1 MAYIKDIV
9 INITRAT
16 KSLLLAGFGKPLIL
30 GESAPYYLLA
40 AGSGNAG
47 LKITA
52 KTRGTVYIKVA
63 LDDPEGNNQA
73 LAVARTGAGTSG
85 DPYVI
90 TVSLATNGSGAI
102 TSTATLVKAAIEASA
117 NANAIVAVAL
127 LGDGS
132 GVMAAA
138 AEASLADPGR
148 YHEFSE
154 LKELIDYYTADDA
167 EYKMAAAMFAQSPRP
182 TVVAVYSRDPGAA
195 IAATLAAVQ
204 AVNDT
209 WYAFMINNRTKA
221 EIHAAGTW
229 ANSNK
234 KLFFG
239 CTSDLTALDDR
250 NNDREIIVIH
260 DRPSDYPECAW
271 VGQNLPKA
279 PGSITW
285 KWKSLNGQ
293 IAAAFNTTDLNTI
306 RTKNSQTLTE
316 YGSIVIMNEGK
327 TTSGEFIDVI
337 HGQDW
342 VEAQLEARL
351 FLLQT
356 QNEKINLDND
366 GIAQV
371 ESVVRS
377 VMIDAGRAGIIARAT
392 TDDEKKRSK
401 DGVYLYTVD
410 VPLRDEISV
419 NDRNARHL
427 PGVNFSY
434 ELAGAMHKIT
444 VNGKITG

>member
-30 GESAPYYLLA
+30 GETAPYFLLT
-40 AGSGNAG
+40 AGTGNAG

-52 KTRGTVYIKVA
+52 KTRGTVYIKLL

-73 LAVARTGAGTSG
+73 LSVTRSGAGSSVS
-85 DPYVI
+85 PYLI
-90 TVSLATNGSGAI
+90 TVSLATNGSGTI
-102 TSTATLVKAAIEASA
+102 TSTATLVKAAIEASV
-117 NANAIVAVAL
+117 NANEIVSVAL
-127 LGDGS
+127 VGDGS
-132 GVMAAA
+132 GVMAAL

-154 LKELIDYYTADDA
+154 LKELLDYYTADHA

-182 TVVAVYSRDPGAA
+182 TVVAVYSRDAA
-195 IAATLAAVQ
+195 ADVATSLAAAQ
-204 AVNDT
+204 AVNDS
-209 WYAFMINNRTKA
+209 WYAILINNRTKA
-221 EIHAAGTW
+221 EIQAAGTW

-250 NNDREIIVIH
+250 NNDREVIMIH
-260 DRPSDYPECAW
+260 DRPGDYPECAW

-293 IAAAFNTTDLNTI
+293 IAANFSTTDLNTI

-316 YGSIVIMNEGK
+316 YGGIVVSNEGK

-356 QNEKINLDND
+356 QNEKVPLDND

-377 VMIDAGRAGIIARAT
+377 VMIDAGKAGIIARALS
-392 TDDEKKRSK
+392 DEEKKRSK

-410 VPLRDEISV
+410 VPLRDDISV